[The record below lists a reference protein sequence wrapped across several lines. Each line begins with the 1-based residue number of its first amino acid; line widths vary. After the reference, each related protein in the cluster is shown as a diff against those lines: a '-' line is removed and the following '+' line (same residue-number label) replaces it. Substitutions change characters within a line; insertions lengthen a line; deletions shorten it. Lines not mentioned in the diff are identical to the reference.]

1 MYDTCIP
8 ISFCFPQCSARFK
21 LPLTSAPSCTQLRI
35 VHVQVPEMGTNCP
48 TAPLKENEHN
58 IQNGIASI
66 RENILSLGTSII
78 EHLGH
83 RQIAKLDLVI
93 QVVVPQLQR
102 TG

>member
-1 MYDTCIP
+1 
-8 ISFCFPQCSARFK
+8 
-21 LPLTSAPSCTQLRI
+21 
-35 VHVQVPEMGTNCP
+35 MGTTCP

-58 IQNGIASI
+58 IQNGIAHI
-66 RENILSLGTSII
+66 REYILILGTSII

-83 RQIAKLDLVI
+83 RQIAKVDLVI